1 VPVRDIAEV
10 IGRRLKLPV
19 VAKTPAEAAEHF
31 GSMGGFAGLDGPA
44 SSALTR
50 ERLGWRPVG
59 PGLIADLE
67 RAHNLEI

>member
-1 VPVRDIAEV
+1 V

-19 VAKTPAEAAEHF
+19 VAKTPAEAADHF
-31 GSMGGFAGLDGPA
+31 GWLGAFVGFDSPT

>member
-1 VPVRDIAEV
+1 MRDIAEV
-10 IGRRLKLPV
+10 IGRRLKWPV

-31 GSMGGFAGLDGPA
+31 GSMPGFAGLDGPA

-59 PGLIADLE
+59 PGLIADF
-67 RAHNLEI
+67 